1 MPTLLDTAEF
11 ALAKA
16 TLDETLQRIEKA
28 RQDRLELVRKYLE
41 MYRAEIARLEATT
54 GADIL
59 CEAMDALKAE
69 CWGSPG
75 EAVEVQSPKPQP
87 EAQSSASAEEPFI
100 PGLPPEALRKAWPE
114 WESHERTVVRFVGDK
129 CETNNGTEDIGEP
142 YEWNDVKL
150 RPRGATRAHVEAL
163 AQQAQTPKPHACPRC
178 DEGMRGVEVVAGPYA
193 ESYWLF
199 VDYDDKAETFT
210 VQSFTVQSFTA
221 CNKGYIKRFARQ
233 DCRFTRP
240 DVSPPSKWCDGSG
253 KAE

>member
-87 EAQSSASAEEPFI
+87 TLECIARWERRNNQDWRI
-100 PGLPPEALRKAWPE
+100 RKCAAP
-114 WESHERTVVRFVGDK
+114 
-129 CETNNGTEDIGEP
+129 
-142 YEWNDVKL
+142 
-150 RPRGATRAHVEAL
+150 
-163 AQQAQTPKPHACPRC
+163 
-178 DEGMRGVEVVAGPYA
+178 
-193 ESYWLF
+193 
-199 VDYDDKAETFT
+199 
-210 VQSFTVQSFTA
+210 
-221 CNKGYIKRFARQ
+221 
-233 DCRFTRP
+233 
-240 DVSPPSKWCDGSG
+240 
-253 KAE
+253 

>member
-41 MYRAEIARLEATT
+41 MSETELERVKKQALELPALIARYRAEIARLEATT

-100 PGLPPEALRKAWPE
+100 PGLPPEALRKAWARAWPMSNE
-114 WESHERTVVRFVGDK
+114 TKRELNSQIFAARKVVNSTLECIARWERR
-129 CETNNGTEDIGEP
+129 NNQGIRL
-142 YEWNDVKL
+142 N
-150 RPRGATRAHVEAL
+150 PR
-163 AQQAQTPKPHACPRC
+163 
-178 DEGMRGVEVVAGPYA
+178 
-193 ESYWLF
+193 S
-199 VDYDDKAETFT
+199 
-210 VQSFTVQSFTA
+210 
-221 CNKGYIKRFARQ
+221 
-233 DCRFTRP
+233 
-240 DVSPPSKWCDGSG
+240 
-253 KAE
+253 

>member
-199 VDYDDKAETFT
+199 VDYDDKAETW
-210 VQSFTVQSFTA
+210 
-221 CNKGYIKRFARQ
+221 
-233 DCRFTRP
+233 FTRL
-240 DVSPPSKWCDGSG
+240 SR
-253 KAE
+253 E

>member
-41 MYRAEIARLEATT
+41 MSETELERVKKQALELPALIARYRAEIARLEATT

-75 EAVEVQSPKPQP
+75 EAVEVQSPKP
-87 EAQSSASAEEPFI
+87 
-100 PGLPPEALRKAWPE
+100 R
-114 WESHERTVVRFVGDK
+114 
-129 CETNNGTEDIGEP
+129 
-142 YEWNDVKL
+142 
-150 RPRGATRAHVEAL
+150 
-163 AQQAQTPKPHACPRC
+163 
-178 DEGMRGVEVVAGPYA
+178 
-193 ESYWLF
+193 
-199 VDYDDKAETFT
+199 
-210 VQSFTVQSFTA
+210 
-221 CNKGYIKRFARQ
+221 
-233 DCRFTRP
+233 
-240 DVSPPSKWCDGSG
+240 SG

>member
-100 PGLPPEALRKAWPE
+100 PGLPPEVADV
-114 WESHERTVVRFVGDK
+114 ER
-129 CETNNGTEDIGEP
+129 
-142 YEWNDVKL
+142 
-150 RPRGATRAHVEAL
+150 
-163 AQQAQTPKPHACPRC
+163 
-178 DEGMRGVEVVAGPYA
+178 
-193 ESYWLF
+193 
-199 VDYDDKAETFT
+199 DKARAELANLR
-210 VQSFTVQSFTA
+210 SS
-221 CNKGYIKRFARQ
+221 KGRELHAGVH
-233 DCRFTRP
+233 CA
-240 DVSPPSKWCDGSG
+240 VGAS
-253 KAE
+253 